1 MSDCIFC
8 KIADG
13 TIPATLLHAD
23 DDIVAFADL
32 HPEAPTHVLI
42 IPRRHLASLDQL
54 DGEVSLAGGLLLA
67 AQKVA
72 RTLGV
77 VESGYRVVVNT
88 GADAGQSV
96 HHLHLHLLAGR
107 SLGWPPG

>member
-13 TIPATLLHAD
+13 TVPVKLLHEDAD
-23 DDIVAFADL
+23 VVAFADL
-32 HPEAPTHVLI
+32 HAQAPTHALI
-42 IPRRHLASLDQL
+42 IPRRHIASLDQL
-54 DGEVSLAGGLLLA
+54 DDAALGGRLLA
-67 AQKVA
+67 TATTLA

-77 VESGYRVVVNT
+77 AESGYRVVTNT

-96 HHLHLHLLAGR
+96 HHLHLHLLGGR
-107 SLGWPPG
+107 ALGWPPG

>member
-13 TIPATLLHAD
+13 TIPAKLLHQD
-23 DDIVAFADL
+23 DHVVAFADL
-32 HPEAPTHVLI
+32 HPQAPTHVLI
-42 IPRRHLASLDQL
+42 VPRRHVASLDGL
-54 DGEVSLAGGLLLA
+54 DDVELGGRLLA
-67 AQKVA
+67 AAVQLA

-77 VESGYRVVVNT
+77 AEGGYRVVANT

-96 HHLHLHLLAGR
+96 HHLHFHLLGGR
-107 SLGWPPG
+107 ALAWPPG